1 MGVKVI
7 LIDKELI
14 GENTGSSR
22 VNKGL
27 HRKGLRCVG
36 SFEDDKKVQGSFTD
50 VKNTDGRT

>member
-1 MGVKVI
+1 MLV
-7 LIDKELI
+7 DKKLI

-27 HRKGLRCVG
+27 HRKGHRCVG